1 MKFNFQFF
9 RKTAILRSLTLV
21 IALGFF
27 ATMNFGC
34 TAVDT
39 LTNLRRLQFK
49 LGSVNNFNAAGV
61 NLANIASLSQI
72 NLLDIANL
80 TSNITSGRLPVGFTL
95 NLLAKNPN
103 TAGGSAN
110 SSALLSKMEWNLYID
125 DTPTINGVLTNITV
139 PGVGQET
146 VIPMNIS
153 LDLIQFIGNKGLENM
168 INLAL
173 AIGGRNGSS
182 SRLSLRA
189 SPTVNI
195 FGIPVTSPEITI
207 VSHTFSN

>member
-9 RKTAILRSLTLV
+9 RNTAILRSLTLV

-34 TAVDT
+34 SAVDT
-39 LTNLRRLQFK
+39 LANLKRLQFK

-61 NLANIASLSQI
+61 NLANISNLSQI
-72 NLLDIANL
+72 NILDIANL
-80 TSNITSGRLPVGFTL
+80 TANVTQGRLPVGFTL

-110 SSALLSKMEWNLYID
+110 SSALLSRMEWNLYID
-125 DTPTINGVLTNITV
+125 ETPTINGVLTDITV

-146 VIPMNIS
+146 VIPMAIS
-153 LDLIQFIGNKGLENM
+153 MDLLQFIRGQGLEN
-168 INLAL
+168 IVNLAL
-173 AIGGRNGSS
+173 AIGGANGSS

-189 SPTVNI
+189 RPTVNI

>member
-1 MKFNFQFF
+1 MK
-9 RKTAILRSLTLV
+9 TIIRSLV
-21 IALGFF
+21 ILIVVGAF

-39 LTNLRRLQFK
+39 LTNLKRLQFK

-61 NLANIASLSQI
+61 NIANLTSFSQI
-72 NLLDIANL
+72 GILDIANL
-80 TSNITSGRLPVGFTL
+80 TANIAQGRLPVGFTL

-110 SSALLSKMEWNLYID
+110 SSSLLSKMEWNLYID
-125 DTPTINGVLTNITV
+125 DTPTVNGVMTNITV

-146 VIPMNIS
+146 TIPMAIS
-153 LDLIQFIGNKGLENM
+153 LDLLQYIRGQGLESLM
-168 INLAL
+168 NLAL

-189 SPTVNI
+189 RPTMEI
-195 FGIPVTSPEITI
+195 FGIPITSPEITI

>member
-1 MKFNFQFF
+1 MKFNLQFF
-9 RKTAILRSLTLV
+9 RMKAVMRALVMLT
-21 IALGFF
+21 IAVTF
-27 ATMNFGC
+27 TTVNFGC

-39 LTNLRRLQFK
+39 LTNLKRLQFK
-49 LGSVNNFNAAGV
+49 LGSVNNFQAAGV
-61 NLANIASLSQI
+61 NLSNLSSFSQI
-72 NLLDIANL
+72 GILDIANL
-80 TSNITSGRLPVGFTL
+80 TANVSQGRLPVGFTL

-110 SSALLSKMEWNLYID
+110 SSSLLSRMEWNLYID
-125 DTPTINGVLTNITV
+125 DTPTINGVMNNITV
-139 PGVGQET
+139 PGTGQET
-146 VIPMNIS
+146 VIPMAIS
-153 LDLIQFIGNKGLENM
+153 MDLLQYIRGQGIENL

-189 SPTVNI
+189 KPTMEI
-195 FGIPVTSPEITI
+195 FGIPITSPEITI